1 MLRLLISRNLQL
13 ETLQPK
19 KKTLLNQAA
28 NSPLSKHRSSLKP
41 ISRNTEMGFQ
51 YTRLE
56 TFSHSTSLENL
67 LNYED
72 GYVFAPAY
80 THSPTH
86 LKVRLKKKQNKKEEA
101 KKKTENEENK
111 RKLARRGSREEAAA
125 AFATAAVS

>member
-1 MLRLLISRNLQL
+1 
-13 ETLQPK
+13 
-19 KKTLLNQAA
+19 
-28 NSPLSKHRSSLKP
+28 
-41 ISRNTEMGFQ
+41 MGFQ
-51 YTRLE
+51 YTQLE

-80 THSPTH
+80 WHPLTHPPEG
-86 LKVRLKKKQNKKEEA
+86 KEKQKNKKKKKKKRRG

>member
-1 MLRLLISRNLQL
+1 
-13 ETLQPK
+13 
-19 KKTLLNQAA
+19 
-28 NSPLSKHRSSLKP
+28 
-41 ISRNTEMGFQ
+41 MGFQ
-51 YTRLE
+51 YTQLE
-56 TFSHSTSLENL
+56 TFSHSTSPENL

-80 THSPTH
+80 WHPLTHPPEG
-86 LKVRLKKKQNKKEEA
+86 KEKRKQKKKEEG